1 MKKIMLSLTLS
12 ALLTLSACGGGQSAS
27 PAPEDDTLHILA
39 TTYPVYLFTTA
50 VTEGVEGVEVSRLI
64 QQEISCLHDYT
75 LTVNDMKAV
84 EAADVVVLNGV
95 GLEDFLSDARAAS
108 DAPVIDCSEGVE
120 LLPALG
126 HEGHDH
132 DTEYDPHIWMEP
144 ARAAQMVENIR
155 AGLTQADPDRAERY
169 AGNASDAAARLAN
182 AGTTLREITASGQP
196 GLPLPQ
202 RELITFHDGFQYFAE
217 AFGLDLL
224 KAIEEE
230 EGSEASAAE
239 IKEIVGLVR
248 DFDIPAIF
256 TEKNG
261 SDATAQA
268 ISRETGCQVCQL
280 DLIMSGD
287 GQGLDPYLTALEGNV
302 ETIANAL
309 GEGQVQMNG
318 GSAHSHERTQARRPA
333 RRGRL
338 FQGLLPAGGGPGGHR
353 WGPGHRPRCGLRPP
367 LRGDHR
373 PHWPQR
379 GGEVHPVQDCPG
391 PDSPHRDHRL
401 PAGGGRA
408 HPAPHRLCAP
418 VPQL

>member
-95 GLEDFLSDARAAS
+95 GLEDFLSDALAAS

-182 AGTTLREITASGQP
+182 AGMTLREITASGQP

-318 GSAHSHERTQARRPA
+318 GSAHSHERTQAR
-333 RRGRL
+333 
-338 FQGLLPAGGGPGGHR
+338 
-353 WGPGHRPRCGLRPP
+353 
-367 LRGDHR
+367 
-373 PHWPQR
+373 
-379 GGEVHPVQDCPG
+379 
-391 PDSPHRDHRL
+391 
-401 PAGGGRA
+401 
-408 HPAPHRLCAP
+408 
-418 VPQL
+418 